1 MSDREIKLRMI
12 AQSEADYALSNFEFM
27 SVIEA
32 AEDVG
37 IEITDEEARFIHRLV
52 LDAVAE
58 LPTNIN
64 LEGYTA

>member
-12 AQSEADYALSNFEFM
+12 AQNEADCALSNFEFM